1 MVILAI
7 ESSHDDTSLALM
19 KDGKPIWMETITQ
32 IEVHKNMVVQF
43 LKLHQDYMLKI
54 LVF

>member
-19 KDGKPIWMETITQ
+19 KDGKPI
-32 IEVHKNMVVQF
+32 
-43 LKLHQDYMLKI
+43 
-54 LVF
+54 